1 MKVDFGYFTNL
12 QYKVKSLTAK
22 VKAFESGEAY
32 ITLRQT
38 FEKLLRA
45 KDREI
50 RELKEALA
58 KAHSQADTVRNHW
71 FEVIDD
77 MEKESKKEL
86 AKKVREIKTVKEQ
99 LFQALRQRDEEKEKR
114 LQKTRELY
122 EALTELEEEREKNR
136 KLTAQVN
143 KDFENSSIPSSMKIG
158 RKKIHNSRK
167 QTNRKPGGQPGHPG
181 HGRKRLHP
189 TQSHEIPAPEKY
201 ASSPDFRPTGKT
213 IRKEKIILHVDLEV
227 IEYTT
232 PEYRNVKTG
241 QRVHA
246 DFPEGFVDE
255 VNYDGSVK
263 AFAYLLGNECNVSH
277 DKIREFLSEL
287 TNGELQISK
296 GMINRLIKEFSRKT
310 EPEQKEIYVGLM
322 SHPVMNTD
330 FTNANVN
337 GKSAQVLICAS
348 PFDGSVLLLAREH
361 KGHAGIAG
369 SPVADYQGI
378 LVHDHDVTFYNYGL
392 GHQECMQHN
401 IRYLKG
407 SIENEPDL
415 EWNSRMLELIREML
429 HYRNG
434 LGDGEKLDVARV
446 EELEKKYD
454 EILEKALNEYQDDP
468 PSKYYMEGYNLYRRL
483 EEYKE
488 SELLFLKNEL
498 VPSNNSLSE
507 RIARVYKRK
516 QKQAI
521 VLRSLESFCH
531 LCNGLSVIYSQ
542 RQKNINLYEFVSEIF
557 RRKYPPKT
565 TEAGTLE

>member
-1 MKVDFGYFTNL
+1 MNVNFEYFTNL

-22 VKAFESGEAY
+22 VRAFESGETYTAM
-32 ITLRQT
+32 RQT

-50 RELKEALA
+50 QSLKDALA
-58 KAHSQADTVRNHW
+58 KAHSQAVTVRNHW
-71 FEVIDD
+71 FEVMDD
-77 MEKESKKEL
+77 MEKEYKKEL
-86 AKKVREIKTVKEQ
+86 AKKVREIKHLKEQ
-99 LFQALRQRDEEKEKR
+99 LFKVQRQRDEEKEKR

-122 EALTELEEEREKNR
+122 EALTELEEEKEKNR

-143 KDFENSSIPSSMKIG
+143 KDFENSSLPSSMKIG
-158 RKKIHNSRK
+158 RKKIPNSREK
-167 QTNRKPGGQPGHPG
+167 TGRKPGGQPGHKG
-181 HGRKRLHP
+181 HSRKWLEP
-189 TQSHEIPAPEKY
+189 TESHEIPAPEKY
-201 ASSPDFRPTGKT
+201 ASNPDFRPTGRT
-213 IRKEKIILHVDLEV
+213 ISKEKVILHVNLEV
-227 IEYTT
+227 VEYTT

-246 DFPEGFVDE
+246 DFPEGFVDD

-287 TNGELQISK
+287 TRGELQISK
-296 GMINRLIKEFSRKT
+296 GMINRLLKEFSIKT
-310 EPEQKEIYVGLM
+310 EPERREIYTGLM
-322 SHPVMNTD
+322 SRPVMNTD

-337 GKSAQVLICAS
+337 GKAAQVLICAS

-369 SPVADYQGI
+369 SPVETYQGI
-378 LVHDHDVTFYNYGL
+378 LVHDHDTTFYSYGL

-401 IRYLKG
+401 IRYLRG
-407 SIENEPDL
+407 SIENEPDFG
-415 EWNSRMLELIREML
+415 WNTQMLGLLREML
-429 HYRNG
+429 HYRNS
-434 LGDGEKLDVARV
+434 LGDEEEIDAIKAD
-446 EELEKKYD
+446 ELEGRYD
-454 EILEKALNEYQDDP
+454 EILDTARKEYEDDP
-468 PSKYYMEGYNLYRRL
+468 PSKYYKEGYNLYKRL

-488 SELLFLKNEL
+488 SELLFLKNKL

-521 VLRSLESFCH
+521 VLRSLESFSY
-531 LCNGLSVIYSQ
+531 LCDGLSVIYSQ
-542 RQKNINLYEFVSEIF
+542 RSKGTNLYEFVSEIF
-557 RRKYPPKT
+557 RRTYPTKA